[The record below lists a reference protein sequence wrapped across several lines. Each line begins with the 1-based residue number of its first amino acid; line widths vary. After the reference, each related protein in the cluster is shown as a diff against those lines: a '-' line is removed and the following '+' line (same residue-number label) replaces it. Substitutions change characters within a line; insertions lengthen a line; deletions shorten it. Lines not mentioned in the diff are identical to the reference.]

1 MYPTL
6 WRTSMLRLM
15 LKPAL
20 TEPARTRYDLTAVE
34 GYFVDAKGD
43 ADYNNR
49 EQKSGIRGGQYLI
62 MAC

>member
-1 MYPTL
+1 
-6 WRTSMLRLM
+6 MLRLM